1 MRDRVATGFTEI
13 YCWKATVGVRE
24 QEAMRRSWDAI
35 SGWHLELSTLC
46 WTGGVNYSWVWSTTV
61 HLEVSCTVVLG
72 SSARPRH
79 RSEHW
84 EQLTSLYP
92 DNNGSPTNQMK
103 MPHRR
108 YRSWSLVFWSFIRK
122 PHSNASLSLLVML
135 VVMLY
140 VVMIVVVVMI
150 IVVVMM
156 MMIVMNVSFIRR
168 PHSHASVSLSP
179 GQRFASIHA
188 KTVATMTIMIDDRDN
203 I

>member
-1 MRDRVATGFTEI
+1 
-13 YCWKATVGVRE
+13 
-24 QEAMRRSWDAI
+24 
-35 SGWHLELSTLC
+35 
-46 WTGGVNYSWVWSTTV
+46 
-61 HLEVSCTVVLG
+61 
-72 SSARPRH
+72 
-79 RSEHW
+79 
-84 EQLTSLYP
+84 
-92 DNNGSPTNQMK
+92 
-103 MPHRR
+103 
-108 YRSWSLVFWSFIRK
+108 
-122 PHSNASLSLLVML
+122 ML

-140 VVMIVVVVMI
+140 VGMIVVVVMI